1 MRPGRECGIV
11 LGSLL
16 ASALLVGLVWGS
28 PESDWRRWDT
38 VPLGL
43 DLYRPIPVGNP
54 LTLEKVALGKRLFF
68 DPLLSKDRT
77 LSCASCHRPGR
88 GFTDGKALSV
98 GVFGRQGTRSVPT
111 LVNRVYGK
119 SFFWDGRVS
128 TLEEQ
133 VLQPILNPLEMGL
146 ELREA
151 ESRLTDHAEYSAAFD
166 RIFGRKV
173 AIRDVS
179 HALSS
184 YVRTILSGNSPYDR
198 YLDGEREA
206 LSEGARKGLKLFQG
220 KARCTQCHL
229 GPNLTDEDFHNTGVA
244 WQGGQLQDEGRFQIS
259 GRIEDEG
266 AFKTPTL
273 REISKTAPYMHDGTL
288 SSLEDVIEFY
298 KRGGN
303 ANPQLDRRMR
313 SLNLTEPEETH
324 LVAFLQSLAG
334 SAQ

>member
-1 MRPGRECGIV
+1 MRPGRGCRIV

-16 ASALLVGLVWGS
+16 ASALVVGLLWGS
-28 PESDWRRWDT
+28 PESDWRAWGT

-43 DLYRPIPVGNP
+43 DLYRPIPVRNP
-54 LTLEKVALGKRLFF
+54 LTSEKVALGKRLFF

-77 LSCASCHRPGR
+77 LSCASCHEPGR

-133 VLQPILNPLEMGL
+133 VLQPILNPLEMAL

-151 ESRLTDHAEYSAAFD
+151 ESRLADHAEYSAAFG

-198 YLDGEREA
+198 YLNGEREA
-206 LSEGARKGLKLFQG
+206 LSEDARKGLKLFQG
-220 KARCTQCHL
+220 KARCTRCHI

-244 WQGGQLQDEGRFQIS
+244 WQGGRLQDEGRFQIS
-259 GRIEDEG
+259 GRIEDKG

-273 REISKTAPYMHDGTL
+273 REISITAPYMHDGTL

-303 ANPQLDRRMR
+303 ANLQLDRRMR
-313 SLNLTEPEETH
+313 PLNLTEPEETH